1 MRINA
6 TLGALIRGGNF
17 MTQDPKYWFPAKR
30 YGWGWGLPRTWQGWV
45 VIVSFALLI
54 VLGKFL
60 FPPKHDLVALIV
72 YILAL
77 ILGLTT
83 ICWYKGEP
91 LGWRWGKR
99 TRP

>member
-1 MRINA
+1 
-6 TLGALIRGGNF
+6 
-17 MTQDPKYWFPAKR
+17 MTEDPKYWFPAKR

-54 VLGKFL
+54 ILGKDL
-60 FPPKHDLVALIV
+60 FPPKYDLVAFIIYV
-72 YILAL
+72 LAL

-99 TRP
+99 MRS

>member
-1 MRINA
+1 MA
-6 TLGALIRGGNF
+6 
-17 MTQDPKYWFPAKR
+17 QDPNYWFPAKR

-60 FPPKHDLVALIV
+60 FPPKHDLVALIAYV
-72 YILAL
+72 LAL

-99 TRP
+99 MRP